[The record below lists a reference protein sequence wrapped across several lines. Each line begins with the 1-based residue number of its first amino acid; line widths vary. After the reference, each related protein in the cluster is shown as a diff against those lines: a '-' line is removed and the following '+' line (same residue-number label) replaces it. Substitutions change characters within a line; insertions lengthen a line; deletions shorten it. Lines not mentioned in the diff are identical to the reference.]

1 MKRFLLL
8 TIILFS
14 ANYISAQTFGLKTGL
29 TLSNFSGVNNLNNPE
44 SKAGIIFGIT
54 SEYGEESIKFNPELI
69 FNQKGSKNDIQLNSI
84 DLNLKG
90 KFYFN
95 DEISFNF
102 GPSVG
107 YIINGKSNSPDDN
120 GLEQWNIIEE
130 WQSWNRI
137 DYSVAFG
144 FSYKL
149 NDLLSFEYSYA
160 LGISSLLK
168 DENLKNSSSNLS
180 VNYIFQY

>member
-14 ANYISAQTFGLKTGL
+14 ANYISAQTLGLKTGL

-44 SKAGIIFGIT
+44 SKVGILFGVT

-84 DLNLKG
+84 DLNLNG

-107 YIINGKSNSPDDN
+107 YIISGKNYSSDNS
-120 GLEQWNIIEE
+120 GQEQWNIIEDWE
-130 WQSWNRI
+130 SWNRI
-137 DYSVAFG
+137 NYSVAFG

-149 NDLLSFEYSYA
+149 NDLVSFEYKYA

>member
-1 MKRFLLL
+1 MKKIFLLL
-8 TIILFS
+8 VIIS
-14 ANYISAQTFGLKTGL
+14 SYNYLPAQTFGLKTGV
-29 TLSNFSGVNNLNNPE
+29 TLSNFSGVNNLNDPQ
-44 SKAGIIFGIT
+44 SKSGILFGFT
-54 SEYGEESIKFNPELI
+54 SEFGEESIKFNPELI

-107 YIINGKSNSPDDN
+107 YIINGKSNSSNAN
-120 GLEQWNIIEE
+120 GLEEWNLIED

-137 DYSVAFG
+137 DFATAFG

-149 NDLLSFEYSYA
+149 NDLLSFEYSYS